1 MRRILAVSLALALLA
16 LPVLAANRVVLQS
29 GDNRVDPV
37 VDLVIDNGQEI
48 AGLAVAMKFAD
59 KSDDVSIEAASFAGT
74 RLEKL
79 QLKEAIIDNVEKT
92 ILVYAIV
99 LDEPNIAAASGSIA
113 RLTLSGRDIDR
124 VKFTPTT
131 IGRQEG
137 ISLVS
142 PMAQDMDHEFNG
154 DVTVPMPSALPK
166 AFGLSQNFPNPFNAT
181 TQIRYAIP
189 QDAKVRL
196 EVVNILG
203 QKVKILVDEF
213 QTAGF
218 KQVTWDGR
226 NDSGDMVSS
235 GVYFYR
241 VSAGT
246 YNHVMKMSLLK

>member
-1 MRRILAVSLALALLA
+1 M
-16 LPVLAANRVVLQS
+16 AANRVALQS
-29 GDNRVDPV
+29 DNNQVKGPV
-37 VDLVIDNGQEI
+37 VDLVIDNAQEI

-59 KSDDVSIEAASFAGT
+59 KSDDVSISEASFAGT

-92 ILVYAIV
+92 ILVYAVV

-113 RLTLSGRDIDR
+113 KLTLTGRDVGR

-131 IGRQEG
+131 IGQQEG
-137 ISLVS
+137 VTLVS
-142 PMAQDMDHEFNG
+142 PLAKDMDYEFNG
-154 DVTVPMPSALPK
+154 DVTIPTAAALPK
-166 AFGLSQNFPNPFNAT
+166 SFNLSQNFPNPFNAT

-189 QDAKVRL
+189 QDANVRL
-196 EVVNILG
+196 EVVNVLG
-203 QKVKILVDEF
+203 QRVKVLVDGF

-226 NDSGDMVSS
+226 NDNGDLVSS

-241 VSAGT
+241 IAAGA

>member
-1 MRRILAVSLALALLA
+1 M
-16 LPVLAANRVVLQS
+16 AANRVALQS
-29 GDNRVDPV
+29 ADNQKDAPV
-37 VDLVIDNGQEI
+37 VDLVIDNSQEI

-59 KSDDVSIEAASFAGT
+59 KSDDVSITEASFAGT

-99 LDEPNIAAASGSIA
+99 LDEPNIAAANESIVK
-113 RLTLSGRDIDR
+113 LTFSGRDISR
-124 VKFTPTT
+124 VKFTPTM
-131 IGRQEG
+131 IGTQEG

-142 PMAQDMDHEFNG
+142 PMAQDMEHEFNG
-154 DVTVPMPSALPK
+154 DVTMPTVAALPK
-166 AFGLSQNFPNPFNAT
+166 SFNLSQNFPNPFNAT

-203 QKVKILVDEF
+203 QKVKVLVDGF

-218 KQVTWDGR
+218 KQVVWDGR

-241 VSAGT
+241 INAGT